1 MTKNESYKR
10 EKDPFKCSVLDK
22 YIISIF
28 LFTRNEKIGQKEE
41 EVLQFLKGIADRE
54 DLEVRSLTYSI
65 PACG

>member
-1 MTKNESYKR
+1 MTTNESYKR
-10 EKDPFKCSVLDK
+10 EKDPLKCSVLDK

-54 DLEVRSLTYSI
+54 DLEV
-65 PACG
+65 

>member
-41 EVLQFLKGIADRE
+41 VLQFLKGIADRE

-65 PACG
+65 AACG

>member
-10 EKDPFKCSVLDK
+10 EKDPFKCSVLGK

-28 LFTRNEKIGQKEE
+28 LFTRNENIGQKEE

-54 DLEVRSLTYSI
+54 DLEV
-65 PACG
+65 

>member
-10 EKDPFKCSVLDK
+10 EKDPFKCSVLGK

-54 DLEVRSLTYSI
+54 DLEVRSLIYSI
-65 PACG
+65 AACG

>member
-41 EVLQFLKGIADRE
+41 VLQFLKGIADRE
-54 DLEVRSLTYSI
+54 DLEV
-65 PACG
+65 

>member
-54 DLEVRSLTYSI
+54 DLEVWSLTYSI
-65 PACG
+65 AACG

>member
-1 MTKNESYKR
+1 MTTNESYKR
-10 EKDPFKCSVLDK
+10 EKDPLKCSVLDK

-41 EVLQFLKGIADRE
+41 EVLQFLKGIADRK

-65 PACG
+65 AACG